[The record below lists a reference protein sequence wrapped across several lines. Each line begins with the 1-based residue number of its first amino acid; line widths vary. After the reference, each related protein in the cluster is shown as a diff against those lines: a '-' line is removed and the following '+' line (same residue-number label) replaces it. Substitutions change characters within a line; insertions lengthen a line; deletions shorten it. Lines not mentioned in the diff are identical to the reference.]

1 GFFIDKLIGGPSRQC
16 EVFNQAQSKYKCPSC
31 LLPYCSLPCLKTRK
45 ETCVKPESTQDKS
58 GMSSVNS
65 GSDDVATSS
74 VKPESTIDA
83 VTPSVKPELS
93 EGRGSAN
100 PEFQLERK
108 LEVDDPSEVLQIMQ
122 MHAIVASSDEV
133 REALKVIRFHL
144 RSIRDRVR

>member
-1 GFFIDKLIGGPSRQC
+1 MLDELIPDALGLC
-16 EVFNQAQSKYKCPSC
+16 EVFNQAPSKYKCPSC
-31 LLPYCSLPCLKTRK
+31 FLPYCSLPCLKTRK

-65 GSDDVATSS
+65 GFVNDAATSS
-74 VKPESTIDA
+74 VKPKSTIDV
-83 VTPSVKPELS
+83 VTPSVKLELS

-100 PEFQLERK
+100 QEFQLERK

-122 MHAIVASSDEV
+122 MQAIVASSDEV
-133 REALKVIRFHL
+133 REALKVIGFHL